1 MQQNIMNMFSIRAF
15 IFTFAA
21 LLFSSVTFAQDS
33 HYTQYNLS
41 PLTLNPSL
49 TGSFEGTFRV
59 GVLYR
64 DQWRSVIGS
73 NAFATPSVYIDVP
86 INGFGKRDWIGLGVS
101 LLNDRAGTVAL
112 TRTRFMGSLA
122 YHIPIGSKGNT
133 VISLGGQAGLEQRR
147 VDKSA
152 AETEESIN
160 AGTGAGSGVDLMNNI
175 GDDKISFGDYNAG
188 LTLRSKLNKNLD
200 FTLGFSMLHLS
211 QPEYT
216 LYSDATAASLTGDEK
231 SLSRTAVGHAQFN
244 AHLTPKWTLS
254 PSFLYQAISSADEV
268 NLQLMAGHHF
278 NEEKDIT
285 LNFGTG
291 YRLRDA
297 VSALVGFDYKGFKLG
312 VAYDFN
318 VSDLSTAS
326 ANRGGF
332 ELAASYIAK
341 IRKPV
346 VVKPV
351 IFCPRF

>member
-1 MQQNIMNMFSIRAF
+1 MFSIRAI
-15 IFTFAA
+15 IFMFAA
-21 LLFSSVTFAQDS
+21 LLFSSGVFAQDN

-49 TGSFEGTFRV
+49 TGNFEGTFRI

-73 NAFATPSVYIDVP
+73 NAFATPSVYVDVP

-101 LLNDRAGTVAL
+101 LLNDKAGTATL
-112 TRTRFMGSLA
+112 TRTRIMGNLA

-147 VDKSA
+147 LDKSE
-152 AETEESIN
+152 AETEESIT
-160 AGTGAGSGVDLMNNI
+160 AGTGAGTGIDLTNNI
-175 GDDKISFGDYNAG
+175 GDDKISFGDYSAG
-188 LTLRSKLNKNLD
+188 VTIRSKLNKSLD
-200 FTLGFSMLHLS
+200 FTLGFSMMHLS

-216 LYSDATAASLTGDEK
+216 FYTGTAAAALPDDEK
-231 SLSRTAVGHAQFN
+231 SLGRTMAGHAQFN

-254 PSFLYQAISSADEV
+254 PSFLYQGISSADEV

-278 NEEKDIT
+278 NEAKDIT

-297 VSALVGFDYKGFKLG
+297 VFAIVGFDYKGFKLG

-318 VSDLSTAS
+318 ASDLSTAS
-326 ANRGGF
+326 GNRGGF

-341 IRKPV
+341 IRKTP

>member
-1 MQQNIMNMFSIRAF
+1 MFSIRAI
-15 IFTFAA
+15 IFMFAA
-21 LLFSSVTFAQDS
+21 LLFSSVVFAQDK
-33 HYTQYNLS
+33 HYTQFNLA
-41 PLTLNPSL
+41 PLTVNPSL

-73 NAFATPSVYIDVP
+73 NAFATPSAYVDVP
-86 INGFGKRDWIGLGVS
+86 IRGFGKRDWIGVGVS
-101 LLNDRAGTVAL
+101 LLNDKAGTVGL
-112 TRTRFMGSLA
+112 TSTRIMGSLA

-147 VDKSA
+147 LDKSV

-160 AGTGAGSGVDLMNNI
+160 AGTGPGTGVDLTTNI
-175 GDDKISFGDYNAG
+175 TNERISFGDYNAG
-188 LTLRSKLNKNLD
+188 ITLRSKLNKSLD
-200 FTLGFSMLHLS
+200 FTLGFAMHHLS
-211 QPEYT
+211 QPDYT
-216 LYSDATAASLTGDEK
+216 LYSGAAASALTDEEK
-231 SLSRTAVGHAQFN
+231 SLDRTMAGHAEFN
-244 AHLTPKWTLS
+244 AHLTPKWTLT
-254 PSFLYQAISSADEV
+254 PRFLYQGIASADEV

-278 NEEKDIT
+278 NEEKDIS

-297 VSALVGFDYKGFKLG
+297 VFAIVGFDYKGFKLG

-318 VSDLSTAS
+318 ASDLSTAS

-341 IRKPV
+341 IRKTP

>member
-1 MQQNIMNMFSIRAF
+1 MQQNIMNMFSIRAT
-15 IFTFAA
+15 IFMFAA
-21 LLFSSVTFAQDS
+21 LLFSSGAFAQDI

-41 PLTLNPSL
+41 PLTLNPSM

-64 DQWRSVIGS
+64 DQWRSVLGS
-73 NAFATPSVYIDVP
+73 NAFATPSVYVDVP
-86 INGFGKRDWIGLGVS
+86 IRGIKDDWIGLGLS
-101 LLNDRAGTVAL
+101 ILNDKAGTVAL
-112 TRTRFMGSLA
+112 TRTRIQGSLA
-122 YHIPIGSKGNT
+122 WHIPLGKSKNT
-133 VISLGGQAGLEQRR
+133 VISIGGQGGIEQRR

-152 AETEESIN
+152 GETEESIL
-160 AGTGAGSGVDLMNNI
+160 AGTGAGSGIDLTNNI
-175 GDDKISFGDYNAG
+175 GNDKISFGDYNAG
-188 LTLRSKLNKNLD
+188 ISLRSKLNKSLD
-200 FTLGFSMLHLS
+200 FTLGFAMNHLS
-211 QPEYT
+211 QPGSS
-216 LYSDATAASLTGDEK
+216 LYSEATANLLPDDDK
-231 SLSRTAVGHAQFN
+231 SLDRTLAGHAQFN
-244 AHLTPKWTLS
+244 AHLNPKWTLS
-254 PSFLYQAISSADEV
+254 PSFLYQGIASADEV
-268 NLQLMAGHHF
+268 NLQLLAGHHF

-312 VAYDFN
+312 IAYDFN
-318 VSDLSTAS
+318 VSELSTAS

-341 IRKPV
+341 IKKTP